1 MKFSVRT
8 AAVLAAED
16 LVPDVDL
23 VQEALEVGP
32 IEALIA
38 ALVTVSLASMAFQII
53 AVSRVGSLAEVLPSE
68 QVLLGQVLLGLALYI
83 KT

>member
-23 VQEALEVGP
+23 VQEALEVVP

-53 AVSRVGSLAEVLPSE
+53 AVSRADFLAEVLPSE
-68 QVLLGQVLLGLALYI
+68 QVLLGEVLLGLALNI

>member
-23 VQEALEVGP
+23 VQEALEVVP

-38 ALVTVSLASMAFQII
+38 ALVTVSLASMASQII
-53 AVSRVGSLAEVLPSE
+53 AVSRADFLAEVLPSD
-68 QVLLGQVLLGLALYI
+68 QVLLGLVLLGLALNI

>member
-23 VQEALEVGP
+23 VQEALEVVP

-38 ALVTVSLASMAFQII
+38 ALVTVSLASMASQII
-53 AVSRVGSLAEVLPSE
+53 AVSLVDFLAEVLPSE
-68 QVLLGQVLLGLALYI
+68 QVLLGQVLLGLALNI